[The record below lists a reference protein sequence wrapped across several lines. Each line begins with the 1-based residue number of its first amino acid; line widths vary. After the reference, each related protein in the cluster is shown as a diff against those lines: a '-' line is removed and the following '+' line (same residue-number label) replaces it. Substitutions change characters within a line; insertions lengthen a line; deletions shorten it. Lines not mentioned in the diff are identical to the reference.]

1 MEYVIK
7 IKRKDTR
14 ITRLRVGGDDMSN
27 VFKKL
32 ISKEMGEVNY
42 HRYFS
47 SVKKGMETKAS
58 DSQSI
63 FNDMYDK
70 LKYRDLRSIT
80 KMHSRL
86 NDTMLLAFRISKN
99 FFLSF
104 LVYLSA
110 SIFLIVKGLLPELTI
125 IALILM
131 NVCFVYKTYEFVSNK
146 FCYIDAQIVL
156 VYKAVLDRI
165 ILNERKGAHSK

>member
-1 MEYVIK
+1 
-7 IKRKDTR
+7 
-14 ITRLRVGGDDMSN
+14 MSN

-32 ISKEMGEVNY
+32 ISKELGEINY

-47 SVKKGMETKAS
+47 FTKKNIDARKQ
-58 DSQSI
+58 DSQLI
-63 FNDMYDK
+63 YNDMYEK
-70 LKYRDLRSIT
+70 LKYRDIKAIT

-99 FFLSF
+99 FLFSF
-104 LVYLSA
+104 LVYLGA
-110 SIFLIVKGLLPELTI
+110 SIFIIARVIRPEFTIV
-125 IALILM
+125 ALILM
-131 NVCFVYKTYEFVSNK
+131 SICFVYKTYEFITNK

-165 ILNERKGAHSK
+165 IMNERRSPTMK

>member
-1 MEYVIK
+1 
-7 IKRKDTR
+7 
-14 ITRLRVGGDDMSN
+14 MSN
-27 VFKKL
+27 VFKRL
-32 ISKEMGEVNY
+32 ISKELGEVNY

-47 SVKKGMETKAS
+47 SVKKNIETRIS

-63 FNDMYDK
+63 YNDMYEK

-80 KMHSRL
+80 KMHNRL

-99 FFLSF
+99 FFVAF
-104 LVYLSA
+104 VVYLAA
-110 SIFLIVKGLLPELTI
+110 SIFLIVKEIRPELTI
-125 IALILM
+125 IALVLM
-131 NVCFVYKTYEFVSNK
+131 NVSFIYKAYEFLSNK

-165 ILNERKGAHSK
+165 ILNEHKGVQSNTK

>member
-1 MEYVIK
+1 M
-7 IKRKDTR
+7 
-14 ITRLRVGGDDMSN
+14 RVGGNMSN

-32 ISKEMGEVNY
+32 ISKELGEVNY

-47 SVKKGMETKAS
+47 FVKKGIETKMT
-58 DSQSI
+58 DSQTI
-63 FNDMYDK
+63 YNDMYEK

-80 KMHSRL
+80 KMHNRL

-99 FFLSF
+99 FFFAF

-110 SIFLIVKGLLPELTI
+110 SIFLIAKGLQPEVTI
-125 IALILM
+125 VALILM
-131 NVCFVYKTYEFVSNK
+131 NICFIYKTYEFVSNK
-146 FCYIDAQIVL
+146 FCYIDAQIIL

-165 ILNERKGAHSK
+165 ILNEHKGAQSK

>member
-1 MEYVIK
+1 
-7 IKRKDTR
+7 
-14 ITRLRVGGDDMSN
+14 MSN

-32 ISKEMGEVNY
+32 ISKELGEVNY

-47 SVKKGMETKAS
+47 FVKKNMETKLT
-58 DSQSI
+58 DSQTI
-63 FNDMYDK
+63 YNDMYDK
-70 LKYRDLRSIT
+70 LKFRDYKSIAR
-80 KMHSRL
+80 MHNRL

-99 FFLSF
+99 FFLAF
-104 LVYLSA
+104 LFYLGA
-110 SIFLIVKGLLPELTI
+110 SIFLIARDLQPELTI

-131 NVCFVYKTYEFVSNK
+131 NLCFIYKTYEFVSNK

-165 ILNERKGAHSK
+165 ILNEHKGAQEK

>member
-1 MEYVIK
+1 
-7 IKRKDTR
+7 
-14 ITRLRVGGDDMSN
+14 MSN

-32 ISKEMGEVNY
+32 ISRELGEVNY

-47 SVKKGMETKAS
+47 FVKKGIELKKA
-58 DSQSI
+58 DSQII
-63 FNDMYDK
+63 FNDMYEK
-70 LKYRDLRSIT
+70 LKFRDLKSIT

-99 FFLSF
+99 FFFAF
-104 LVYLSA
+104 LFYLAA
-110 SIFLIVKGLLPELTI
+110 SIFLIAKSLQPEITI
-125 IALILM
+125 VALILM
-131 NVCFVYKTYEFVSNK
+131 NVCFVYKTYEFLSNK

-165 ILNERKGAHSK
+165 ILNERTQMK